1 MHQSLIAIKLAI
13 HLSAVAPLQA
23 AHISP
28 NDYRAEVEYE
38 LFQPKQPLSTDYQA

>member
-1 MHQSLIAIKLAI
+1 MLTHQSLTAIKI
-13 HLSAVAPLQA
+13 VIYLSTVAPLQA

-38 LFQPKQPLSTDYQA
+38 LF